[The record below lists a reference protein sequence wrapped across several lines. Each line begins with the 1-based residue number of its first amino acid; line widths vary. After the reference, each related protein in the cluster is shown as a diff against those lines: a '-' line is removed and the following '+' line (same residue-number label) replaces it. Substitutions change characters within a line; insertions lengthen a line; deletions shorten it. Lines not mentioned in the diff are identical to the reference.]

1 MDFYDDEEMAFACL
15 DRIGDCKEQVAV
27 RLARPA
33 WMW

>member
-27 RLARPA
+27 RLAGPA